1 MKSRRPLS
9 ERPYRK
15 GVGAVL
21 FDRRGLVFVGRRI
34 DTIADAWQLPQGGI
48 DAGET
53 PRQAVVRELAEEVG
67 TDKADIL
74 AVTRD
79 WLSYDLP
86 ADLADRVWKGRYRG
100 QRQIWFALRLTG
112 TDDDIDLAASKHP
125 EFSDWKWMPLTD
137 LPAVIVPF
145 KRPLYE
151 DLVDEFKA
159 YARPVERTGLAPGS
173 PDVANE

>member
-1 MKSRRPLS
+1 MTVPPPFA

-34 DTIADAWQLPQGGI
+34 DTDADAWQLPQGGI
-48 DAGET
+48 ADDET
-53 PRQAVVRELAEEVG
+53 PRQTVMRELFEEVG
-67 TDKADIL
+67 TVKAEIV
-74 AVTRD
+74 AETQD

-86 ADLADRVWKGRYRG
+86 ADFADTVWQGRYRG
-100 QRQIWFALRLTG
+100 QRQKWFALRFTG
-112 TDDDIDLAASKHP
+112 DDTDIDLAASGHP
-125 EFSDWKWMPLTD
+125 EFDDWRWLPLAD

-151 DLVDEFKA
+151 DLVAEFT
-159 YARPVERTGLAPGS
+159 PLAVPLT
-173 PDVANE
+173 

>member
-1 MKSRRPLS
+1 MKSHRPLT
-9 ERPYRK
+9 ERLYRE

-34 DTIADAWQLPQGGI
+34 DTTPVAWQLPQGGI

-53 PRQAVVRELAEEVG
+53 PRQAVVRELTEEVG

-74 AVTRD
+74 AETRD

-86 ADLADRVWKGRYRG
+86 VDLADRVWKGRYRG

-125 EFSDWKWMPLTD
+125 EFCDWKWMPLAD

-151 DLVDEFKA
+151 DLVVEFKS
-159 YARPVERTGLAPGS
+159 YARPVDPKSVSG
-173 PDVANE
+173 